1 MKRIKLLAILLLF
14 GIQVFSQIDFYKWEL
29 QNLSDISRL
38 PEYRTGNIYQLSSY
52 DRTGGNDD
60 GFSGRYSY
68 IRKEGNDLVV
78 ADIKGAGVINR
89 IWTPTPTKDT
99 IQFYF
104 DGEQQPRI
112 NIPFI
117 DLFSGNVYP
126 FIAPLCGNE
135 IGGYYCYMPIPYAK
149 SIKIVY
155 KGNDLKFHQI
165 QYRELSGKEKVKS
178 FSWSYFDNTLLLPE
192 IDKIW
197 NCLPLSV
204 YGDKVSIQQINVTIK
219 EGEDGEIFELQNGG
233 RIVGIELDGGYD
245 LQRKSEKLLLKA
257 NWDDEVRAAIDVP
270 FNSFFGYVSGKPSM
284 SSILLGSTLSMC
296 TSTISAKR

>member
-117 DLFSGNVYP
+117 DLFSGDVYP

-245 LQRKSEKLLLKA
+245 LQKKK
-257 NWDDEVRAAIDVP
+257 
-270 FNSFFGYVSGKPSM
+270 
-284 SSILLGSTLSMC
+284 
-296 TSTISAKR
+296 

>member
-1 MKRIKLLAILLLF
+1 MIVLVAMMMGFLA
-14 GIQVFSQIDFYKWEL
+14 GT
-29 QNLSDISRL
+29 
-38 PEYRTGNIYQLSSY
+38 P
-52 DRTGGNDD
+52 
-60 GFSGRYSY
+60 Y

-219 EGEDGEIFELQNGG
+219 EGEEGEIFELQNGG

-284 SSILLGSTLSMC
+284 SSILLGFNFIYVLFLFTDA
-296 TSTISAKR
+296 I

>member
-1 MKRIKLLAILLLF
+1 
-14 GIQVFSQIDFYKWEL
+14 
-29 QNLSDISRL
+29 
-38 PEYRTGNIYQLSSY
+38 
-52 DRTGGNDD
+52 
-60 GFSGRYSY
+60 
-68 IRKEGNDLVV
+68 
-78 ADIKGAGVINR
+78 
-89 IWTPTPTKDT
+89 
-99 IQFYF
+99 
-104 DGEQQPRI
+104 
-112 NIPFI
+112 
-117 DLFSGNVYP
+117 
-126 FIAPLCGNE
+126 
-135 IGGYYCYMPIPYAK
+135 MPIRYA
-149 SIKIVY
+149 IAIIIVY

-284 SSILLGSTLSMC
+284 SSILL
-296 TSTISAKR
+296 

>member
-1 MKRIKLLAILLLF
+1 
-14 GIQVFSQIDFYKWEL
+14 
-29 QNLSDISRL
+29 
-38 PEYRTGNIYQLSSY
+38 
-52 DRTGGNDD
+52 
-60 GFSGRYSY
+60 
-68 IRKEGNDLVV
+68 
-78 ADIKGAGVINR
+78 
-89 IWTPTPTKDT
+89 
-99 IQFYF
+99 
-104 DGEQQPRI
+104 
-112 NIPFI
+112 
-117 DLFSGNVYP
+117 
-126 FIAPLCGNE
+126 
-135 IGGYYCYMPIPYAK
+135 MPIPYAK

-257 NWDDEVRAAIDVP
+257 NWDNEVRAAIDVP
-270 FNSFFGYVSGKPSM
+270 FNSIFWICVRKAIPEFYFAWINFIYVLFLFTDA
-284 SSILLGSTLSMC
+284 I
-296 TSTISAKR
+296 

>member
-233 RIVGIELDGGYD
+233 RIVGIELDGG
-245 LQRKSEKLLLKA
+245 
-257 NWDDEVRAAIDVP
+257 
-270 FNSFFGYVSGKPSM
+270 
-284 SSILLGSTLSMC
+284 LSL
-296 TSTISAKR
+296 IHI